1 MINKLKQKLNSRS
14 NKNILTLF
22 SGNVLAQVVPFLFA
36 PWIARIYS
44 PEELGIFAII
54 FSSITVL
61 ATIANGRYEM
71 AIVIP
76 KEDKQVFS
84 LVFLC
89 IIIAGI
95 LCLLSFPITLFL
107 NEEISVLIKN
117 PQVKDLLY
125 LIPIIVFL
133 IGVYN
138 PLKYYLTREGK
149 FKMLSYSQVS
159 KSMSQSIFQVIFG
172 MLKFQE
178 KGLIWGYLVS
188 QFFGNGVIIK
198 NFIRDFKASV
208 QSKDVT
214 VKSIKDVA
222 KEYKD
227 FPKYSVWGIFINNIA
242 QNITIFFIASLYG
255 NENLGYY
262 SFMQRY
268 INAPLFLISTTMGQ
282 VYMQELSQKVRE
294 GRPAVQVFYSYIK
307 KLFILSLLIVIAIY
321 LFVGEGIVLLF
332 GEKWLQ
338 SSEIVIIML
347 PLFLI
352 KFVCTPLTT
361 TLTVLQRQK
370 LALVLQFGI
379 FVFTMI
385 PIGFAKYY
393 EIGMLNFL
401 KIQSYILFV
410 YYLLLLLIVR
420 NLLVRLK

>member
-117 PQVKDLLY
+117 PQVKDPLY

-149 FKMLSYSQVS
+149 FKMLSCSQRS
-159 KSMSQSIFQVIFG
+159 RPMCQSGCHVLFG
-172 MLKFQE
+172 MLRLQE
-178 KGLIWGYLVS
+178 KGFIWEYLVS
-188 QFFGNGVIIK
+188 QFFGDGVTIK
-198 NFIRDFKASV
+198 KFIRSFKAFLQTREVSG
-208 QSKDVT
+208 
-214 VKSIKDVA
+214 KSGNDVA
-222 KEYKD
+222 
-227 FPKYSVWGIFINNIA
+227 
-242 QNITIFFIASLYG
+242 
-255 NENLGYY
+255 
-262 SFMQRY
+262 
-268 INAPLFLISTTMGQ
+268 
-282 VYMQELSQKVRE
+282 SQ
-294 GRPAVQVFYSYIK
+294 
-307 KLFILSLLIVIAIY
+307 
-321 LFVGEGIVLLF
+321 
-332 GEKWLQ
+332 
-338 SSEIVIIML
+338 
-347 PLFLI
+347 
-352 KFVCTPLTT
+352 
-361 TLTVLQRQK
+361 
-370 LALVLQFGI
+370 
-379 FVFTMI
+379 
-385 PIGFAKYY
+385 
-393 EIGMLNFL
+393 
-401 KIQSYILFV
+401 
-410 YYLLLLLIVR
+410 
-420 NLLVRLK
+420 